1 MKNKI
6 TIQTLLAG
14 LLATALISS
23 ASAADKPNVV
33 LMLSDNVG
41 YGDIGAFQGG
51 AIRGAPTP
59 NIDSIAAEGMTFTQF
74 LVEPGCTPS
83 RAGLLTGRYSPR
95 AGLGT
100 IIIGGTPNTLQA
112 KEITLGE
119 LFKSVGYAT
128 GYVGKWHL
136 GSEEQS
142 WPVRQGFDE
151 YRIGVI
157 ETSDAT
163 LYRPR
168 MERLGFSEEAI

>member
-1 MKNKI
+1 MKKKSNFVGKARKWAAVGCV
-6 TIQTLLAG
+6 LAG
-14 LLATALISS
+14 VTIAVAATPQD
-23 ASAADKPNVV
+23 AAAVSEKSEKPNVV

-112 KEITLGE
+112 EGDYASAE
-119 LFKSVGYAT
+119 LFKSAGLCDGIRWKMASGLGGAKLASTT
-128 GYVGKWHL
+128 G
-136 GSEEQS
+136 
-142 WPVRQGFDE
+142 F
-151 YRIGVI
+151 
-157 ETSDAT
+157 
-163 LYRPR
+163 
-168 MERLGFSEEAI
+168 

>member
-1 MKNKI
+1 MDQQGKKMMKI
-6 TIQTLLAG
+6 RYVFTLASLVLA
-14 LLATALISS
+14 LSLATSS
-23 ASAADKPNVV
+23 AATEKPNVV

-112 KEITLGE
+112 EEITLGRAFQE
-119 LFKSVGYAT
+119 PGLCDGIRWKMASGLGGTKLASTT
-128 GYVGKWHL
+128 GL
-136 GSEEQS
+136 
-142 WPVRQGFDE
+142 
-151 YRIGVI
+151 
-157 ETSDAT
+157 
-163 LYRPR
+163 
-168 MERLGFSEEAI
+168 